1 MFTPRPPRKQS
12 TARRGAYAERTS
24 RRPRSTNSVR
34 PWVLNCGS
42 DARRGRNRSIRSRI
56 IPAETRGRL
65 KPFPRLRLD
74 RLQRLE
80 EPLLPFPQLFLLL
93 QEVERLLL
101 QNLDPHLQLPLL
113 RLPVA
118 RRRRRFG
125 GLDLGPQRVEL
136 LPHRRDLGGLL
147 LERELPALHGL
158 RARDQV
164 VRVLLEELAVCLES
178 DAERIRLRV
187 HLRGDRALR
196 GLRGDRELLPLRDR
210 PREGFH
216 DPLVGARGGQG
227 LVLRRRGGQLRL
239 RRHDGSLRPR
249 HLL

>member
-42 DARRGRNRSIRSRI
+42 DARRGGTRSIRSRI
-56 IPAETRGRL
+56 TPAETRGRL

-101 QNLDPHLQLPLL
+101 QNLDPHL
-113 RLPVA
+113 PV
-118 RRRRRFG
+118 
-125 GLDLGPQRVEL
+125 RVRERPRSL
-136 LPHRRDLGGLL
+136 LPR
-147 LERELPALHGL
+147 
-158 RARDQV
+158 
-164 VRVLLEELAVCLES
+164 
-178 DAERIRLRV
+178 AERGLP
-187 HLRGDRALR
+187 RGEL
-196 GLRGDRELLPLRDR
+196 LLPLRDC

-216 DPLVGARGGQG
+216 DPFVGARGGQG
-227 LVLRRRGGQLRL
+227 LVLPRRGRPLGRRRPQGG
-239 RRHDGSLRPR
+239 RR
-249 HLL
+249 